1 MRCVRGRLGSGP
13 RTLLVLLAVMGSA
26 SPIMAQRAPESRRGQ
41 QDRAELEQRF
51 RAHMARMIQER
62 LGLDDAGAEELG
74 DLVRSFEVRRRE
86 LAREEMATRR
96 RVEALVDEDSVD
108 PGDAGEARKL
118 VDRLVELRA
127 RESALFAEEQAAL
140 LDMLTPRQ
148 VLQLH
153 ELRSEIG
160 RRIRALRNRGER
172 RGGRRGGG
180 HEAFSAPLR
189 NVDPRSGVALSV
201 RAPLLYALP

>member
-1 MRCVRGRLGSGP
+1 MPCARGRVGSVV
-13 RTLLVLLAVMGSA
+13 RTLLVLLVVGLAA

-62 LGLDDAGAEELG
+62 LGLDDAGAERLG

-86 LAREEMATRR
+86 LARAEMTTRR
-96 RVEALVDEDSVD
+96 RVEALVEENASDE
-108 PGDAGEARKL
+108 GEAREL

-160 RRIRALRNRGER
+160 QRIRALRNRGER
-172 RGGRRGGG
+172 RGGRRRGGDEYSTLQMTPSFG
-180 HEAFSAPLR
+180 DAAFSDATAER
-189 NVDPRSGVALSV
+189 
-201 RAPLLYALP
+201 